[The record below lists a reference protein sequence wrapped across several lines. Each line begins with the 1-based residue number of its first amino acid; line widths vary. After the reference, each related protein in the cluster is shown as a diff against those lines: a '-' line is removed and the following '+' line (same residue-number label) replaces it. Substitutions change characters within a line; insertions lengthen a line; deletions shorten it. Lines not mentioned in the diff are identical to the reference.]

1 MTSPPIKVWIL
12 TFAIALLSLIFSKEY
27 FTHLENEYFDL
38 QLRNTFK
45 KKKSVST
52 DPIRIVLIG
61 SSLIHQGLNDAEEI
75 EENLKERY
83 NAEFSVVKIYRRG
96 GSVSD
101 FYRNENLA
109 NEIIAFKPQYLFIQE
124 SLIAFYEEEKFTL
137 GKRISTRALRELFQ
151 KDREKSNIIFPPND
165 NELQINTGDSL
176 RLEDKIR
183 ETEGSKVVDGVM
195 KGGLEKFLRRMTKN
209 DIKLVAINI
218 PYPNKLENVMD
229 SLRGSNAYKELVEW
243 YKGDFGFDFL
253 DIDIDMPF
261 SYYFDLAHMNPK
273 GEEIYTDW
281 FIDQVGEQVMPFIS
295 PKEHK

>member
-1 MTSPPIKVWIL
+1 M
-12 TFAIALLSLIFSKEY
+12 
-27 FTHLENEYFDL
+27 
-38 QLRNTFK
+38 
-45 KKKSVST
+45 
-52 DPIRIVLIG
+52 
-61 SSLIHQGLNDAEEI
+61 
-75 EENLKERY
+75 KERY
-83 NAEFSVVKIYRRG
+83 NAEFSIVKIYRRG

-124 SLIAFYEEEKFTL
+124 SLITFYEEEKFTL

-183 ETEGSKVVDGVM
+183 ETEGSKVVEGVM
-195 KGGLEKFLRRMTKN
+195 KDGLEKFLRRMTKN
-209 DIKLVAINI
+209 NIKLVAINI

-229 SLRGSNAYKELVEW
+229 SLRNSNAYKDLVEW

-281 FIDQVGEQVMPFIS
+281 FIDQVGEQVMHFAS
-295 PKEHK
+295 AKNQK